1 MAELELVPVKTRIL
15 TDKDNIVDIIAEYAD
30 GMVGPDDII
39 CSAES
44 VVAITQRRYTRP
56 EELTPSWQARVMRR
70 FVPAEGSM
78 ASLYGMQAAM
88 ELEGEW
94 KMLFCFILGFAA
106 KLIGKNGVFY
116 KLCRQASLTD
126 DVTGTMPPFDKC
138 IVYGPAN
145 PDGVAEKIKR
155 RMGCYGAV
163 VADVNDLK
171 RSAILGHSHGL
182 DPQEIA
188 QILIDNPFGNASQKT
203 PIVIIKNYAAVARDQ
218 RHDKAASAESGE
230 ESEA

>member
-15 TDKDNIVDIIAEYAD
+15 TDKDDIVDIIAEYAD
-30 GMVGPDDII
+30 GLVGPDDII

-94 KMLFCFILGFAA
+94 KMLICFILGFLA

-155 RMGCYGAV
+155 RMGAYGAV
-163 VADVNDLK
+163 IADVNDLK
-171 RSAILGHSHGL
+171 RSAILGRSKGIN
-182 DPQEIA
+182 PAEIA

-203 PIVIIKNYAAVARDQ
+203 PIVIIKNYAAFVREKKKAR
-218 RHDKAASAESGE
+218 AAEVLEEAAEN
-230 ESEA
+230 

>member
-15 TDKDNIVDIIAEYAD
+15 TDKDNIVDVIEEYAKD
-30 GMVGPDDII
+30 IVGPDDLV

-44 VVAITQRRYTRP
+44 VVAITQHRYTRP
-56 EELTPSWQARVMRR
+56 EDLTPSWQCRLMRR
-70 FVPAEGSM
+70 FVPGEGSM

-94 KMLFCFILGFAA
+94 KMLFAFIIGFLA
-106 KLIGKNGVFY
+106 KLVGKNGVWY

-138 IVYGPAN
+138 IVYGPAD
-145 PDGVAEKIKR
+145 PDGVAEKIKK
-155 RMGCYGAV
+155 RMGCYGAC

-171 RSAILGHSHGL
+171 RSAVLGHSRGL
-182 DPQEIA
+182 DTQKIA
-188 QILIDNPFGNASQKT
+188 KILIDNPFGNASQKT
-203 PIVIIKNYAAVARDQ
+203 PIVVIKNYGKFA
-218 RHDKAASAESGE
+218 KE
-230 ESEA
+230 ENNKN

>member
-15 TDKDNIVDIIAEYAD
+15 TDKDDIVDVIEEYAKD
-30 GMVGPDDII
+30 IVGPDDLV

-56 EELTPSWQARVMRR
+56 EELTPSWQARLMRR
-70 FVPAEGSM
+70 FVPGEGSM

-88 ELEGEW
+88 NLEGEW
-94 KMLFCFILGFAA
+94 KMMFWFFIGFLA
-106 KLIGKNGVFY
+106 KLVGKNGVWY
-116 KLCRQASLTD
+116 AKCRQASLTD

-138 IVYGPAN
+138 IVYGPAES
-145 PDGVAEKIKR
+145 DKVAEKIKQ

-171 RSAILGHSHGL
+171 RSAVLGHSKGL
-182 DPQEIA
+182 NPKEIA
-188 QILIDNPFGNASQKT
+188 KILIDNPFGNASQKT
-203 PIVIIKNYAAVARDQ
+203 PIVVIKNYAQFVKNRNKD
-218 RHDKAASAESGE
+218 
-230 ESEA
+230 

>member
-15 TDKDNIVDIIAEYAD
+15 TEKDNIVEAIAEYAD

-44 VVAITQRRYTRP
+44 VVAITQRRFTRP
-56 EELTPSWQARVMRR
+56 EELTPSWQARLMRR

-94 KMLFCFILGFAA
+94 KTLICFIIGFFA
-106 KLIGKNGVFY
+106 KLVGKNGMFY

-163 VADVNDLK
+163 IADVNDLK

-182 DPQEIA
+182 NPNEIA

-203 PIVIIKNYAAVARDQ
+203 PIVIIKNYASFVRENRKNKKTDN
-218 RHDKAASAESGE
+218 ASE
-230 ESEA
+230 EE